1 LLVRER
7 PLLAVISTDRRNTLS
22 WTGEV
27 IAMKRKYKRLGFSAA
42 QSAEVWDRWRKGEGL
57 TSIGRLLGKPSSS
70 IFNHIRPSGGIRPL
84 VRCRSRLSLTLAE
97 REEIS
102 RGLVAER
109 SLRSIA
115 RALGRAPST
124 VSREIN
130 RNGGCRCY
138 RAVVADKRAWAE
150 GLRPKACKLAVHG
163 QLRRA
168 VARKLK
174 RNWAP
179 EQIAGWLKRTYPDD
193 EAYHVSHETI
203 YRSLFVQAR
212 GVLKKELMQHLRT
225 KRPIRRSRHATAKAD
240 SRGQIPDMVSIRERP
255 AAVEDRAVPGHWEG
269 DLIAGSKNTYIATL
283 VERHT
288 RYVMLAKVASRDTE
302 TVINALIKHAH
313 KLPRELY
320 KSLTWD
326 RGKELTDH
334 KQFSLATDI
343 DVYFCDPKSPWQ
355 RGSNENTNG
364 LLRQYF
370 PKRTDL
376 SVHSQAHLN
385 KVARELNE
393 RPRKT
398 LDFETPA
405 EKFNACVASTG

>member
-1 LLVRER
+1 
-7 PLLAVISTDRRNTLS
+7 
-22 WTGEV
+22 
-27 IAMKRKYKRLGFSAA
+27 MKKKYKRVGFTAA
-42 QSAEVWDRWRKGEGL
+42 QSAELWDRWQKGEGL
-57 TSIGRLLGKPSSS
+57 TSIGRALGKPSSC
-70 IFNHIRPSGGIRPL
+70 IFNHIRPSGGIRP
-84 VRCRSRLSLTLAE
+84 RPGPRSRLALTLAE

-109 SLRSIA
+109 SFRSIA
-115 RALGRAPST
+115 SALGRAPST
-124 VSREIN
+124 VSREVN
-130 RNGGCRCY
+130 RNGGNRRY
-138 RAVVADKRAWAE
+138 RAVVADKRAWKE
-150 GLRPKACKLAVHG
+150 VLRPKTCKLAMHPR
-163 QLRRA
+163 LRQT
-168 VARKLK
+168 VERKLK
-174 RNWAP
+174 HSWAP

-212 GVLKKELMQHLRT
+212 GVLKKELIEHLRSQ
-225 KRPIRRSRHATAKAD
+225 RPIRRSRHATAKGD

-255 AAVEDRAVPGHWEG
+255 AGVEDRAVPGHWEG
-269 DLIAGSKNTYIATL
+269 DLVAGSHNSYMATL

-288 RYVMLAKVASRDTE
+288 RYVMLAKIPSRDTK
-302 TVINALIKHAH
+302 TVINALIKQAN

-320 KSLTWD
+320 RSLTWD

-334 KQFSLATDI
+334 KRFTLATDI
-343 DVYFCDPKSPWQ
+343 KVYFCDPQSPWQ
-355 RGSNENTNG
+355 RGSNENTSR

-370 PKRTDL
+370 PERTDL

-405 EKFNACVASTG
+405 ERFAACVASTG